1 MENQTI
7 IKSTL
12 TEMTIGESVHFPLNK
27 RGSIRTT
34 ASNLKLD
41 GFLFKTKIQV
51 EDNLIIVTRKK

>member
-12 TEMTIGESVHFPLNK
+12 TEMPIGESVHFPLNK

>member
-1 MENQTI
+1 MP
-7 IKSTL
+7 
-12 TEMTIGESVHFPLNK
+12 IGESVHFPLNK

-41 GFLFKTKIQV
+41 VFLFKTKIQV

>member
-12 TEMTIGESVHFPLNK
+12 TEMLIGESVHFPLNK

>member
-1 MENQTI
+1 MP
-7 IKSTL
+7 
-12 TEMTIGESVHFPLNK
+12 IGKSVHFPLNK

-41 GFLFKTKIQV
+41 GFLFKTKMQV

>member
-1 MENQTI
+1 MKTNTA

-12 TEMTIGESVHFPLNK
+12 TGMNVGASTPFPLSK

-41 GFLFKTKIQV
+41 GYLFTTEMQV
-51 EDNLIIVTRKK
+51 ENKIIVVTRKK

>member
-1 MENQTI
+1 MP
-7 IKSTL
+7 
-12 TEMTIGESVHFPLNK
+12 IGTSIRFPLSK

-41 GFLFKTKIQV
+41 GFLFKTKMQV

>member
-1 MENQTI
+1 MP
-7 IKSTL
+7 
-12 TEMTIGESVHFPLNK
+12 IGGSIPFPLNK

-41 GFLFKTKIQV
+41 GYLFKTEMKI

>member
-1 MENQTI
+1 MDSTP

-12 TEMTIGESVHFPLNK
+12 TEMPIGGSIYFPLNK

-41 GFLFKTKIQV
+41 GYLFKTKMQV
-51 EDNLIIVTRKK
+51 EENLIIVTRKK

>member
-1 MENQTI
+1 MEKQTV

-12 TEMTIGESVHFPLNK
+12 TKMPIGGSIHFPLNK

-41 GFLFKTKIQV
+41 GYLFKTKMQIK
-51 EDNLIIVTRKK
+51 ENLIIVTRKK

>member
-12 TEMTIGESVHFPLNK
+12 TEMPIGESVHFPLNK
-27 RGSIRTT
+27 RGAIRTT

>member
-1 MENQTI
+1 MVKQTV

-12 TEMTIGESVHFPLNK
+12 TEMPIGSSIHFPLNK

-41 GFLFKTKIQV
+41 GFLFETKMQV